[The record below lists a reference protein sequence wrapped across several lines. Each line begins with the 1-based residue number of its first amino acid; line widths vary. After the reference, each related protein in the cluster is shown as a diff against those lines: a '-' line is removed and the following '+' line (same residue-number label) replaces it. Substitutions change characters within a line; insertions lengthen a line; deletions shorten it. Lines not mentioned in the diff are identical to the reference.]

1 MIAAISM
8 ATQPLLAVER
18 LRKLYPAGG
27 DLLAALLPGRRR
39 YVRAVDEVSFAV
51 AAGETLGLVGESGC
65 GKSTTGLAV
74 LQLASPIEGAVRFAG
89 RDITNLPAAE
99 RRQLRRDMQMVLQN
113 PYSSLNPRLRVGAII
128 DEPLGNFA
136 SGTPAERK
144 GRVADLL
151 ERVGL
156 RAAHAERYPHEFSGG
171 QRQRIG
177 IARALAL
184 RPRLLV
190 LDEPVSAL
198 DVSVQAQIL
207 NLLLE
212 LKQSFGLTYLFISHD
227 LGVVRYVSDRIAVM
241 YLGEIVELGPADT
254 LYDAPLHPYSQALM
268 SAIPEPR
275 PSERRRPIV
284 LGGGVP
290 SPTNPPPGCRFHTR
304 CPIAIARCAREKP
317 ELRRVAAGREVR
329 CHLVA

>member
-1 MIAAISM
+1 MSTAPE
-8 ATQPLLAVER
+8 PLLAVDR

-74 LQLASPIEGAVRFAG
+74 LQLAGPIEGAVRFAG
-89 RDITNLPAAE
+89 RDITALPAAE

-128 DEPLGNFA
+128 DEPLSNFHV
-136 SGTPAERK
+136 GTAAEREHQ
-144 GRVADLL
+144 VADLL

-156 RAAHAERYPHEFSGG
+156 SARHAERYPHEFSGG

-212 LKQSFGLTYLFISHD
+212 LKESFGLTYLFISHD

-241 YLGEIVELGPADT
+241 YLGEIVELGPADA
-254 LYDAPLHPYSQALM
+254 LYDTPLHPYSQALM

-275 PSERRRPIV
+275 LSERRRQIV
-284 LGGGVP
+284 LSGGVP
-290 SPTNPPPGCRFHTR
+290 SPTNPPGGCRFHPR
-304 CPIAIARCAREKP
+304 CPIAIARCAVEKP
-317 ELRRVAAGREVR
+317 KLRRVAPDRQVR